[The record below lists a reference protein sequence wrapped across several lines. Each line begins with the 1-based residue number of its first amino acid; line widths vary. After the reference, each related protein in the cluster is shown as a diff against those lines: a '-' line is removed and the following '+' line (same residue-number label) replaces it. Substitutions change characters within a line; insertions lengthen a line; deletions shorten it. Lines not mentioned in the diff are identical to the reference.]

1 MNALTTSIF
10 NALSAD
16 STLAGLLST
25 YEGQPAIISADPV
38 PNDVQ
43 RPYVVIDGAMHDEP
57 WDGKV
62 EEVHGREIHLD
73 LRMYTDASGSSQVID
88 SIAERVRALLHLI
101 PLNVTGYTTIIAR
114 CIAGPLKVPTAPQ
127 IMGRMLTFQWTL
139 G

>member
-1 MNALTTSIF
+1 MNALTTAIF
-10 NALSAD
+10 NVLSNDA
-16 STLAGLLST
+16 TIAAMLST
-25 YEGQPAIISADPV
+25 YEGLPAVISADEV
-38 PNDVQ
+38 PNDVK

-73 LRMYTDASGSSQVID
+73 IRMYTDATGSVVALD
-88 SIAERVRALLHLI
+88 AIAERVRALLHLVQ
-101 PLNVTGYTTIIAR
+101 LNVTGYTTIIAR

-139 G
+139 A